1 MYSSSNWFVSRLS
14 EDDFGMIS
22 AWLYVYIKFCLHIQS
37 LIPIYYSFLTFHVC
51 LELQAEQG
59 FYFIG
64 KDMSGFLKQKFQQL
78 IGEHTASPQE
88 VEVVMGRT
96 LQVSAKL
103 YCAMA
108 YAEHVLG
115 QIFLKPFLKIIN
127 IVRFLLVL
135 MDAHIFLLRNSV
147 TDHLEPQIILD
158 CSVSQILAFWILMCL
173 LGYMYSQFKIVEY
186 RYI

>member
-1 MYSSSNWFVSRLS
+1 MYSSSNWFINRLS

-22 AWLYVYIKFCLHIQS
+22 AWLYVYIKFCLHIQP
-37 LIPIYYSFLTFHVC
+37 LIPIYYRFLTFHVC

-64 KDMSGFLKQKFQQL
+64 KDISGFLKQKFQQL

-96 LQVSAKL
+96 LQVSTKL

-108 YAEHVLG
+108 YAEHVIG
-115 QIFLKPFLKIIN
+115 QIFLKPFLKTIN
-127 IVRFLLVL
+127 IEIGR
-135 MDAHIFLLRNSV
+135 AHV
-147 TDHLEPQIILD
+147 
-158 CSVSQILAFWILMCL
+158 
-173 LGYMYSQFKIVEY
+173 
-186 RYI
+186 